1 MKRTSCIVWRLDN
14 CPIFQG
20 LTQGVDKDMM
30 RNFKGDKSVVRTL
43 LRRSWHGA
51 SWWSPRAKIKVK
63 VVAKISWNW
72 LLNGLHNLVKI
83 RFLLDTLERSIFA
96 NFWEIVC
103 HQHWFQKQNFDWQ
116 QEQLL
121 RWWIKILA
129 EKKWEF
135 ASYLC
140 FFKKGFFL

>member
-83 RFLLDTLERSIFA
+83 WFLATSGQFLQTFGKNNVPPTLIPKTVS
-96 NFWEIVC
+96 
-103 HQHWFQKQNFDWQ
+103 DWQ
-116 QEQLL
+116 HELL
-121 RWWIKILA
+121 RWIKIPT
-129 EKKWEF
+129 KKMRICKLLIFLQKW
-135 ASYLC
+135 
-140 FFKKGFFL
+140 GFFV